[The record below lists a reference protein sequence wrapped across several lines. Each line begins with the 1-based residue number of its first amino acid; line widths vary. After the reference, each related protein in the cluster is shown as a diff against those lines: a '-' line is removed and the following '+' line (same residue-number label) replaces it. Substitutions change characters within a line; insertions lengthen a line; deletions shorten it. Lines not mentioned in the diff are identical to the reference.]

1 MAKDTEITEVMID
14 NTSTTISFVEIC
26 RQYGVSEEILFEFL
40 EYGLITEILTPNKHL
55 MFEPE
60 HLQRI
65 LSACRLHTDL
75 EINTHGVI
83 LALELMDELRELRR
97 ELDILRR
104 HLHNG

>member
-1 MAKDTEITEVMID
+1 MAKNTEMTEVIID
-14 NTSTTISFVEIC
+14 ITSTTSSFVEVC
-26 RQYGVSEEILFEFL
+26 RQYSVSEEILCEIL
-40 EYGLITEILTPNKHL
+40 EHGLITEISTPNKHL

-65 LSACRLHTDL
+65 LAACRLHTDL

-97 ELDILRR
+97 ELEILRR
-104 HLHNG
+104 HLHGG

>member
-1 MAKDTEITEVMID
+1 M
-14 NTSTTISFVEIC
+14 
-26 RQYGVSEEILFEFL
+26 FEFL
-40 EYGLITEILTPNKHL
+40 EHGLITDISTPNKHL

-83 LALELMDELRELRR
+83 LALELMDELKELRR

-104 HLHNG
+104 HLHGG